1 MKIGIDELF
10 ESIDVKELPSIPG
23 TGNGRRIF

>member
-1 MKIGIDELF
+1 MKIGIDELC